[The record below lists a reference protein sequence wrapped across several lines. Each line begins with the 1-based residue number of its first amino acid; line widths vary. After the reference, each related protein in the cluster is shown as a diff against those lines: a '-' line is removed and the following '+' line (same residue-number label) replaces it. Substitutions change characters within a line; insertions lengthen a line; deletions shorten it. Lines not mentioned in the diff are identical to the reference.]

1 MYMFDELLHRRLKLP
16 YKLSILLDTKR
27 SSRQTVVLLHG
38 LGASAGIWKEVADF
52 IEQDVRVVAVD
63 LLGFGES
70 PKPMWS
76 TYSVQTQ
83 VRMLRHTLRRN
94 NIRGR
99 IILAGHSM
107 GSLVAVEYAK
117 RFPREIDHLIL
128 CSMPLYTNEAMLA
141 LEESAKPHI
150 SRRSSAYLRLYK
162 MLRERPAVTT
172 RAAKFTAKYL
182 ALGENIALTDE
193 NWYAY
198 ASSLQTSIERQ
209 TTIIDAERL
218 RVPTEVI
225 YGTYDVLIIK
235 KYLKEL
241 VTKNPHAHLHRVR
254 AGHQIS
260 VDYARVIARLID
272 KSVRTPLR

>member
-1 MYMFDELLHRRLKLP
+1 MFDELLHRRLKWP
-16 YKLSILLDTKR
+16 YKLSVLLDTKR
-27 SSRQTVVLLHG
+27 PSKQTVVLLHG
-38 LGASAGIWKEVADF
+38 LGASAGIWEEVADF
-52 IEQDVRVVAVD
+52 IKCDVRVVAVD
-63 LLGFGES
+63 LLGFGAS
-70 PKPMWS
+70 PKPQWS

-94 NIRGR
+94 KVRGR

-117 RFPREIDHLIL
+117 QFPREIDHLIL
-128 CSMPLYTNEAMLA
+128 CSMPLYTNEAMIA
-141 LEESAKPHI
+141 LEETSSSRK

-162 MLRERPAVTT
+162 MIRERRTVTT
-172 RAAKFTAKYL
+172 KAAKFTAKFL
-182 ALGENIALTDE
+182 SLGENIALSEE

-235 KYLKEL
+235 KYLRDL
-241 VTKNPHAHLHRVR
+241 VAKNPHAHLHRVR
-254 AGHQIS
+254 AGHQIT
-260 VDYARVIARLID
+260 VEYARVIARLID
-272 KSVRTPLR
+272 KSIRTPLR